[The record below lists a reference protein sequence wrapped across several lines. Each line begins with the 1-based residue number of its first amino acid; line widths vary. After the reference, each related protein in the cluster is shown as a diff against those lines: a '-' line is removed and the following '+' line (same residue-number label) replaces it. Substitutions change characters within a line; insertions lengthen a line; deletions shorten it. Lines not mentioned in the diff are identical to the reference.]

1 MKGIILSGGKGTRLY
16 PLTRTVNKGLLSVY
30 DKPMIYYPLSN
41 LINANISEICII
53 SSPEY
58 IHLYETL
65 FGNGSQ
71 LGLEMTYKIQY
82 KARGISESFLIA
94 EDFIGDDNVSL
105 ILGDN
110 LFHGVPNVDFNG
122 DGAVIFAYKVND
134 PERYGVVDFDENN
147 KAISIE
153 EKPLKPKSDYAVTG
167 LYFYD
172 NTCVEKAKTL
182 IPSARGE
189 LEITDLNNLYLMEN
203 KLNVVKFPRGTAW
216 LDAGTPETLF
226 QSAMYVQSVQER
238 TGSKIGCIEEE
249 CFRQGYIDASQLIK
263 IIDKT
268 PKSEYKT
275 YLTKILS

>member
-1 MKGIILSGGKGTRLY
+1 
-16 PLTRTVNKGLLSVY
+16 
-30 DKPMIYYPLSN
+30 MIYYPLSN
-41 LINANISEICII
+41 LINANIREICII

>member
-1 MKGIILSGGKGTRLY
+1 MKGIVLSGGSGTRLY
-16 PLTRTVNKGLLSVY
+16 PLTHTINKGLLPVY
-30 DKPMIYYPLSN
+30 DKPMIYYPLTT
-41 LINANISEICII
+41 LINSKIREICII

-58 IHLYETL
+58 INYYKSL
-65 FGNGSQ
+65 FKDGHH
-71 LGLEMTYKIQY
+71 LGLDITYKVQY
-82 KARGISESFLIA
+82 QPNGISESFLIA

-110 LFHGVPNVDFNG
+110 IFHGNLTFNFKIDEAFVFACEVDG
-122 DGAVIFAYKVND
+122 
-134 PERYGVVDFDENN
+134 PERYGVVDFDDTN

-153 EKPLKPKSDYAVTG
+153 EKPIKPKTNYAVTG

-172 NTCVEKAKTL
+172 NTCVEKTKQL
-182 IPSARGE
+182 SPSNRGE

-203 KLNVVKFPRGTAW
+203 KLNVVKFSRGTTW
-216 LDAGTPETLF
+216 LDAGTPETLL

>member
-41 LINANISEICII
+41 LINANIREICII

-65 FGNGSQ
+65 FGNGSH

-82 KARGISESFLIA
+82 KAKGISESFLIA

-110 LFHGVPNVDFNG
+110 LFHGVPNVDFTG
-122 DGAVIFAYKVND
+122 DGAVIFAYKVHD
-134 PERYGVVDFDENN
+134 PERYGVVDFDEDN